1 MEYVNAILA
10 PHLEHRQ
17 GFEFIAASAI
27 DDAVQDGV
35 VLLEMSFDIRLLKFY
50 PDGLTELRSFIEEI
64 ELDLE
69 RTFEGINDKTIRWQE
84 VTTEADG
91 FLDLNKNTGK
101 LPQRDANKVSCKE
114 HISKL
119 AMVTRPGVVLQLDFF
134 VNGLL
139 SLSTVAQY
147 VRRYVDVIQLSQKS
161 VQCWHT
167 RTGHHPGLVPLYP
180 LRGQGL

>member
-91 FLDLNKNTGK
+91 FLDL
-101 LPQRDANKVSCKE
+101 
-114 HISKL
+114 
-119 AMVTRPGVVLQLDFF
+119 
-134 VNGLL
+134 
-139 SLSTVAQY
+139 
-147 VRRYVDVIQLSQKS
+147 
-161 VQCWHT
+161 
-167 RTGHHPGLVPLYP
+167 
-180 LRGQGL
+180 